1 MYFVLVIS
9 ILPVF
14 VVFLKDFGNVRR
26 VWYFSVCF
34 SLYCSTPTLH
44 PRWSFLLNIVEIY
57 RTLEKNIVNGIF
69 PETMEHLLYID
80 EHYTVIKT
88 VCVSFLGL
96 FLFLF
101 MVIGNQETQ
110 YNTQW
115 KTNIRKSFLRIFL
128 ADESSLNYI
137 RTCPCCLFYELT
149 DDAIQSLESVL
160 K

>member
-14 VVFLKDFGNVRR
+14 VVFVMDFGNVRR

-57 RTLEKNIVNGIF
+57 RTLEKNVVNGIF
-69 PETMEHLLYID
+69 TETIEHLLYID

-88 VCVSFLGL
+88 VCVCGFLGV
-96 FLFLF
+96 FFVF
-101 MVIGNQETQ
+101 FYGD
-110 YNTQW
+110 
-115 KTNIRKSFLRIFL
+115 RKPKNS
-128 ADESSLNYI
+128 
-137 RTCPCCLFYELT
+137 
-149 DDAIQSLESVL
+149 IQHPMEN
-160 K
+160 KY